1 MKPSRPSA
9 VLTLDGRALTAAEAA
24 LVRLRLALSLG
35 EAHDAAEVIVAPVSP
50 LAAAT
55 PGARLEL
62 ALGEKDSEE
71 TVWTGEVTDVAATER
86 GAVLL
91 GLAATVAL
99 SRERRSQT
107 WLSQSV
113 ADIVRDLAGPVSV
126 DAVDAPLRL
135 EAYSVDDRRPVWDH
149 LVSLARLAGCDLS
162 AAASGGLRFVPSQSA
177 GGLLPLPIPGGDP
190 LRYGANV
197 LAWHVTSRT
206 PFRAASAVAL
216 GAASEQG
223 AERWHWLRNEPAANA
238 GQGTEVRVLASLRTR
253 DASQA
258 VTDSLA
264 SRAGRSAVRG
274 EVTAVGHPTVRPGD
288 QVEVQ
293 DLPSPA
299 GPLRVLAVEHRFN
312 GSAGF
317 VTRLSVEGV

>member
-35 EAHDAAEVIVAPVSP
+35 EAHDAAEITLAPASP
-50 LAAAT
+50 LASAA
-55 PGARLEL
+55 PGAQLEI

-71 TVWTGEVTDVAATER
+71 TVWTGEVTDVAGTER
-86 GAVLL
+86 GAVLS
-91 GLAATVAL
+91 GLSATVAL

-107 WLSQSV
+107 WLRQSV

-126 DAVDAPLRL
+126 DTVDASLRL

-149 LVSLARLAGCDLS
+149 LVALARLAGCDLS
-162 AAASGGLRFVPSQSA
+162 SAASGGLRFVPSRSA
-177 GGLLPLPIPGGDP
+177 FGPLPLPLPGGDP

-206 PFRAASAVAL
+206 PLRAANAVAL

-223 AERWHWLRNEPAANA
+223 AERWHWLRNEPAPDA
-238 GQGTEVRVLASLRTR
+238 GQGTEVRVLAALRTR
-253 DASQA
+253 DAAQA
-258 VTDSLA
+258 VTQALSA
-264 SRAGRSAVRG
+264 RAGRSAVRG
-274 EVTAVGHPTVRPGD
+274 EVTAVGRPAVRPGD
-288 QVEVQ
+288 QVEVE
-293 DLPSPA
+293 DLPTPA
-299 GPLRVLAVEHRFN
+299 GLLRVLAVEHRFD
-312 GSAGF
+312 GGAGF